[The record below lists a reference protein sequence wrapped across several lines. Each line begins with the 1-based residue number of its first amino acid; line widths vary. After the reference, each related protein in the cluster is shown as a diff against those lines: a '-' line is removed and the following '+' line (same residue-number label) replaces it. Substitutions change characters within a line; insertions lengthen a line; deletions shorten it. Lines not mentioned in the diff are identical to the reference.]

1 MFQERS
7 LAADKE
13 PEELPKVF
21 LQVSQTLQLLQ
32 LTLLSPVLPSSQG
45 GALCIGDIQFEGRCR
60 SISVSRKQ
68 EGDEQC
74 RLLGLR
80 AGKRLLVLMLAE
92 PSMP

>member
-1 MFQERS
+1 MFQERP

-45 GALCIGDIQFEGRCR
+45 GALASVTYSLKDAADLFF
-60 SISVSRKQ
+60 VSRKQ